1 MKESQLV
8 YDPFNKQLDK
18 KEAIK
23 KELIKKEYLNRTLT
37 IRDDHLEK
45 LRAKAYWDRSTQ
57 REVLEEALENY
68 FKDKNIKQYPK

>member
-1 MKESQLV
+1 MTKTK
-8 YDPFNKQLDK
+8 YDPFGSTIKQEEKSDK
-18 KEAIK
+18 KEP
-23 KELIKKEYLNRTLT
+23 IKKEYLNRTLT